1 MSARPSVLTDPEQ
14 LKELLGVP
22 FTPEQMACITA
33 PPAPQVIVAGAGS
46 GKTTVMAARVVWLV
60 GTGAVAPE
68 QVLGLT
74 FTNKAAG
81 ELAERVRTALARAG
95 ISDPDP
101 SPAEADSAG
110 GEPRISTYHAFAGQ
124 LLKDHGLR
132 IGLEPSSRL
141 LADATRF
148 QLAARVLRE
157 APGPYPSLTKSVP
170 DLVSDL
176 LALDGE
182 LSEHLVPPERLRAY
196 DTELLSA
203 LADVKLSN
211 EDLRKVPETVRGR
224 LELLELVSRYRA
236 AKRSR
241 DLLDFGDQIALSA
254 QLATTRP
261 EVGAL
266 LREEFRVVLLDEYQD
281 TSVAQR
287 LLLSGLFGGGTGH
300 AVTAVGDPCQA
311 IYGWRGASVA
321 NLDDFPEH
329 FPYADGRP
337 ATRFSLSENRRS
349 GGRLLDLANEL
360 AAPLRAMH
368 EGVEA
373 LRPAPGA
380 ERDGSVRCA
389 LLETHAQELD
399 WIGDSI
405 AHLVRTGTEPREIAV
420 LCRSGGDFARIQ
432 AVLVE
437 RDVPVEVVGLSG
449 LLHLPEVADLVAVC
463 EVLQDPGANAALVRL
478 LIGPR
483 WRIGAR
489 DLALL
494 GRRARTL
501 ISRAPSSS
509 DDDRLAAAVEGVDP
523 AEIVSLA
530 DALETFLD
538 GAGQSA
544 PDQLPFSAAARVRFA
559 HLAQELRD
567 LRRSLSDPL
576 MDVLHRVLST
586 TGLDVELASSPHALA
601 ARRRETLSS
610 FMDVA
615 AGFASLD
622 GEASLLAFLAFLR
635 TAAQYEKGLDHALP
649 GGENT
654 VKVLT
659 AHKSKGLEWD
669 VVVVPDLSAGSF
681 PKEKAPEVWTS
692 YPKVLPYALR
702 GDAPTL
708 PPTPDWTSPGLRA
721 FKSALKSHKAVEEL
735 RLGYVT
741 FTRPRSL
748 LLASGHWWGPT
759 QKKRRG
765 PSTFL
770 SALYEH
776 CAAGHGEIEAWADT
790 PAPDAEN
797 PALST
802 DTTPDHS
809 WPLPLDPTS
818 LTLRRE
824 AATLVESYLHPP
836 STTGD
841 RGAAGYPG
849 TQGHPG
855 RRGAAGYQGAE
866 GHPGTPGHLGHL
878 GDADHPGTRGR
889 RGGAGYPGTPDGP
902 EYRASRNHQT
912 SPEDPY
918 LWPPHCEDPA
928 YDEEPPAPWPDPA
941 DEPAGT
947 ALPWPD
953 SAGGAA
959 RADAPWPDPAEE
971 PAAAEAARPQAGAG
985 RGRAV
990 PAAAG
995 GTPQGV
1001 RGTAPVSG
1009 RGGVG
1014 EEEAPPPP
1022 DDLWPGDG
1030 YRAAPGP
1037 RPTDPADALWPEDD
1051 TWAAPKPHPR
1061 PAAPGGDDALW
1072 PEGTEGPAPR
1082 PYPSAPADDL
1092 WPEAGD
1098 LARRRPR
1105 SAASA
1110 PADDLWPEDNDGTA
1124 PRPYPSAPAD
1134 DLWPEAEDLARPR
1147 PRPAAPA
1154 PDPDDLWPEAE
1165 AEAEAG
1171 AADGDWAAARPRPRP
1186 ATPGRT
1192 DAPWPEAGPTPGPLT
1207 PEDARAIASWDRDLD
1222 ALEGELRRAREA
1234 VRDVELP
1241 SALSASQLLR
1251 LASDEQGFV
1260 RDLAR
1265 PMPKPPQ
1272 PAARQGTRF
1281 HAWVESRFD
1290 ELPLPHLDVLD
1301 PLTDLPGAQPPGGD
1315 GSDQDIADEAD
1326 LDALK
1331 AAFERS
1337 PYADRTPYRMEV
1349 PVQLTLAGRVIR
1361 GRIDAVY
1368 RTTDAGADAD
1378 ADGTGT
1384 TYEIVDWK
1392 TGRTTE
1398 ADPLQ
1403 LAVYRLAWA
1412 EATNTPLAQVT
1423 AVFLHVRSGR
1433 VIRPRNL
1440 PDRARLEQILQGKT
1454 DTESDHRTDG

>member
-1 MSARPSVLTDPEQ
+1 MSARASVLSDPEQ
-14 LKELLGVP
+14 LKELLGIP
-22 FTPEQMACITA
+22 FTPEQMACVTA
-33 PPAPQVIVAGAGS
+33 PPAPQVVVAGAGS

-60 GTGAVAPE
+60 GTGQVAPE

-81 ELAERVRTALARAG
+81 ELSERVRTALARAG
-95 ISDPDP
+95 ITDPDP
-101 SPAEADSAG
+101 SPADAAAAG

-148 QLAARVLRE
+148 QLAAKVLRD

-170 DLVSDL
+170 DLVGDL
-176 LALDGE
+176 LALDAE
-182 LSEHLVPPERLRAY
+182 LSEHLVGPEQLRLH
-196 DTELLSA
+196 DTALLDV
-203 LADVKLSN
+203 LAGTRLTN
-211 EDLRKVPETVRGR
+211 EDLRKVPEAARGR
-224 LELLELVSRYRA
+224 LELLELVGRYRA

-241 DLLDFGDQIALSA
+241 DLFDFSDQIALSA

-287 LLLSGLFGGGTGH
+287 LLLSGLFGAGSGH

-329 FPYADGRP
+329 FPHADGTP
-337 ATRFSLSENRRS
+337 ATRLSLSENRRS
-349 GGRLLDLANEL
+349 GGRLLDLANGL

-373 LRPAPGA
+373 LRPATGA
-380 ERDGSVRCA
+380 ERAGQVRCA

-399 WIGDSI
+399 WVADSV

-420 LCRSGGDFARIQ
+420 LCRSAGDFAQIQ
-432 AVLVE
+432 AVLVD

-463 EVLQDPGANAALVRL
+463 EVLQDPGANASLVRL

-494 GRRARTL
+494 GRRARLLVGRTP
-501 ISRAPSSS
+501 AGADP
-509 DDDRLAAAVEGVDP
+509 DERLAAAVEGVDP

-538 GAGQSA
+538 GAGQT
-544 PDQLPFSAAARVRFA
+544 PDDLPFSAEARVRFA

-567 LRRSLSDPL
+567 LRRSLADPL
-576 MDVLHRVLST
+576 MDVLHRVLSA
-586 TGLDVELASSPHALA
+586 TGLEVELSASPHALA
-601 ARRRETLSS
+601 ARRRETLSN

-615 AGFASLD
+615 AGFAALD

-669 VVVVPDLSAGSF
+669 VVVVPDLCAGSF
-681 PKEKAPEVWTS
+681 PKEKAPEAWTS
-692 YPKVLPYALR
+692 YAKVLPYALR

-708 PPTPDWTSPGLRA
+708 PADPAWTSAGLKS
-721 FKSALKSHKAVEEL
+721 FKAALKHHKSVEEL

-765 PSTFL
+765 PSEFL
-770 SALYEH
+770 TALYEH
-776 CAAGHGEIEAWADT
+776 CVAGFGEIEVWADE
-790 PAPDAEN
+790 PEPSAEN
-797 PALST
+797 PALAGEST
-802 DTTPDHS
+802 AEHS
-809 WPLPLDPTS
+809 WPLPLDPHS
-818 LTLRRE
+818 LTLRR
-824 AATLVESYLHPP
+824 AAAALVESYLATPP
-836 STTGD
+836 PPEPD
-841 RGAAGYPG
+841 
-849 TQGHPG
+849 
-855 RRGAAGYQGAE
+855 
-866 GHPGTPGHLGHL
+866 
-878 GDADHPGTRGR
+878 DA
-889 RGGAGYPGTPDGP
+889 
-902 EYRASRNHQT
+902 
-912 SPEDPY
+912 Y
-918 LWPPHCEDPA
+918 LWPPDCEDPA
-928 YDEEPPAPWPDPA
+928 YDEPWP
-941 DEPAGT
+941 
-947 ALPWPD
+947 
-953 SAGGAA
+953 
-959 RADAPWPDPAEE
+959 
-971 PAAAEAARPQAGAG
+971 
-985 RGRAV
+985 
-990 PAAAG
+990 
-995 GTPQGV
+995 
-1001 RGTAPVSG
+1001 
-1009 RGGVG
+1009 
-1014 EEEAPPPP
+1014 
-1022 DDLWPGDG
+1022 
-1030 YRAAPGP
+1030 
-1037 RPTDPADALWPEDD
+1037 
-1051 TWAAPKPHPR
+1051 
-1061 PAAPGGDDALW
+1061 
-1072 PEGTEGPAPR
+1072 
-1082 PYPSAPADDL
+1082 
-1092 WPEAGD
+1092 
-1098 LARRRPR
+1098 
-1105 SAASA
+1105 
-1110 PADDLWPEDNDGTA
+1110 
-1124 PRPYPSAPAD
+1124 
-1134 DLWPEAEDLARPR
+1134 
-1147 PRPAAPA
+1147 
-1154 PDPDDLWPEAE
+1154 PDPDDPWPAGPHPRWDGPAPLPRPAQPPAAPPGLPAETVPAPEADWDTDDLWGDSG
-1165 AEAEAG
+1165 ATAPPPTPPAAAAGDRGDAPDLPGDAAAPG
-1171 AADGDWAAARPRPRP
+1171 AAGGATGPNHRAVPRPRGSWADEAWAADP
-1186 ATPGRT
+1186 AAQPHSATDPAGGGR
-1192 DAPWPEAGPTPGPLT
+1192 LT
-1207 PEDARAIASWDRDLD
+1207 PEEARAIASWDRDLD
-1222 ALEGELRRAREA
+1222 ALEGELRRARAA

-1241 SALSASQLLR
+1241 PALSASQLLR
-1251 LASDEQGFV
+1251 LAADEQGFV

-1290 ELPLPHLDVLD
+1290 ELPLPFLDVLD
-1301 PLTDLPGAQPPGGD
+1301 PVADLPGADSGQE
-1315 GSDQDIADEAD
+1315 IADEAD

-1337 PYADRTPYRMEV
+1337 PYADRPPHRMEA

-1368 RTTDAGADAD
+1368 RTTDENGDDA
-1378 ADGTGT
+1378 
-1384 TYEIVDWK
+1384 YEIVDWK

-1412 EATNTPLAQVT
+1412 EATNTPLDRVA
-1423 AVFLHVRSGR
+1423 AAFLHVRSGR

-1440 PDRARLEQILQGKT
+1440 PGRARLERILQG
-1454 DTESDHRTDG
+1454 ESGPDGDHRADG